1 MDPSRLE
8 VGLGPSTTL
17 ASQPHKDIM
26 EVMGME
32 AKEGSLGGAM
42 RGPVPQTGLSGSDP
56 FLESL
61 TEGRRDSS
69 SGDMGR
75 ALVLG

>member
-1 MDPSRLE
+1 M
-8 VGLGPSTTL
+8 
-17 ASQPHKDIM
+17 
-26 EVMGME
+26 MGME
-32 AKEGSLGGAM
+32 AKEGSLGGVM
-42 RGPVPQTGLSGSDP
+42 RGLVPQTVLSGSDP
-56 FLESL
+56 FLESV